1 MAPGN
6 RKRSI
11 VVLVAAA
18 LSLAGLPQTA
28 TANSTNISVCV
39 SKKSGEIRQINSKK
53 KCKKSER
60 LLVLNTSGPATTPGP
75 QGPKGETGPQG
86 PQGETGTQGVTA
98 TAGSSGAAG
107 PAGQTGAT
115 GATGATGPSKVA
127 FYYGQTGAI
136 SADRVTI
143 DLYNFAVT
151 ESADYL
157 ATGTVVLENTDA
169 TNTTIASCR
178 IYSDGAYLSLGRI
191 SYVTIPPR
199 SKATLPVAFAN
210 RSLTPGN
217 GVALRC
223 EIATGEF
230 NITDSTFS
238 VVQVGSV
245 TLIPEPD

>member
-1 MAPGN
+1 M
-6 RKRSI
+6 
-11 VVLVAAA
+11 LVAAA
-18 LSLAGLPQTA
+18 LSLAGLPPTA
-28 TANSTNISVCV
+28 SANSTNISVCV
-39 SKKSGEIRQINSKK
+39 SKKSGEIRQINPKK
-53 KCKKSER
+53 KCKKTER
-60 LLVLNTSGPATTPGP
+60 LLILSTSGPASTPGP
-75 QGPKGETGPQG
+75 PGPQGPQG
-86 PQGETGTQGVTA
+86 PQGETGPQGVTG
-98 TAGSSGAAG
+98 TAGSNGASG
-107 PAGQTGAT
+107 PAGL
-115 GATGATGPSKVA
+115 TGATGPSKVA

-136 SADRVTI
+136 SAGNVSI

-151 ESADYL
+151 EAADYL

-169 TNTTIASCR
+169 SNTTIASCR

-191 SYVTIPPR
+191 SYVTIPPS

-210 RSLTPGN
+210 RSLTAGN

-223 EIATGEF
+223 EIASGGF